1 MINGVEGLFKIDEN
15 YTVDKAIINITD
27 QLFAAS
33 TKYIESA
40 QTSVVLLGKTWPL
53 DWREHE

>member
-1 MINGVEGLFKIDEN
+1 MINDVEGLFKIDEN

-27 QLFAAS
+27 HLFAAS

-53 DWREHE
+53 D

>member
-1 MINGVEGLFKIDEN
+1 MINGVEGLFKINEN

-40 QTSVVLLGKTWPL
+40 QTKKRVRDLTA
-53 DWREHE
+53 RF